1 MLSQSNISYSQY
13 SEIGAKDL
21 EARVYSNHQNGLDGF
36 DGIYSNMEFSL
47 ENFEAL
53 STQFEQIS
61 IQLSESMEV
70 DQITLDVEREKFSF
84 IVKKTS
90 FQDDEIL
97 KSLKENLSEFNV
109 SISGYTDKWLIK
121 N

>member
-1 MLSQSNISYSQY
+1 MSNISYSQY
-13 SEIGAKDL
+13 SEIGAKEL

-36 DGIYSNMEFSL
+36 DSIYSNMEFSVQ
-47 ENFEAL
+47 NFDAM

-61 IQLSESMEV
+61 TQLSESMEV

-109 SISGYTDKWLIK
+109 YISGYNDKWMIK